1 MKLSKGGIVSIEHN
15 PKVTLMSDETPKI
28 ETNLKTKSKKPLV
41 KGADET
47 TKSEPLT
54 PTGSKPLTRM
64 GPILAVVA
72 ILVSVGLMFAARSY
86 KTAHPPVAIAT
97 DQKLLEANSKP
108 TTNSM
113 VQIGGPFTLVDHNGQ
128 IVTEKSYVGKYLLVF
143 FGYTFCPDVC
153 PTALTTIS
161 NTLDLLGDSADKI
174 MPLFITV
181 DPIRDTPAHLKEY
194 VSYFHPKLV
203 ALTGN
208 ENQIKAVTKAYRVYF
223 AKAKANKD
231 DQEDYLMDHSSITY
245 LIGSDG
251 NFVEHFSH
259 GMEPEKIAERLLKH
273 L

>member
-1 MKLSKGGIVSIEHN
+1 
-15 PKVTLMSDETPKI
+15 
-28 ETNLKTKSKKPLV
+28 
-41 KGADET
+41 
-47 TKSEPLT
+47 
-54 PTGSKPLTRM
+54 M
-64 GPILAVVA
+64 GPMLAIIA
-72 ILVSVGLMFAARSY
+72 ILISVGLMFAARSY
-86 KTAHPPVAIAT
+86 KTAHPPVAIAK
-97 DQKLLEANSKP
+97 DQQAQKANNKS
-108 TTNSM
+108 TTNST
-113 VQIGGPFTLVDHNGQ
+113 VQIGGPFTLTNHNGQ
-128 IVTEKSYVGKYLLVF
+128 IVTEKSYAGKYLLVF

-181 DPIRDTPAHLKEY
+181 DPARDTPENLKEY

-203 ALTGN
+203 ALTGTKD
-208 ENQIKAVTKAYRVYF
+208 QVKAVTRAYRVYF
-223 AKAKANKD
+223 SKAQANKD

-245 LIGSDG
+245 LIGPDS